1 LHIAINVVSRL
12 NAAEEFRSLSVEEL
26 SLREFPLNQMLLLQ
40 DSSEPYLV
48 PRVVKELLGAKLVT
62 STPLA
67 KDILSP
73 LAVEGKVV
81 EGCPTVKLLP

>member
-1 LHIAINVVSRL
+1 
-12 NAAEEFRSLSVEEL
+12 
-26 SLREFPLNQMLLLQ
+26 MLLLQ